1 MGYWEP
7 EVVRLVTGMWEKDY
21 QEWKMFFHIMFMSQA
36 AWKKC
41 GLVRGN
47 YLRLSFFM
55 HAVVDRY
62 FLSFLFAKLTLI
74 APRSA
79 QTGEICVIYYVF
91 LNLFCFWHLQLKQWI
106 WRYEYWWTSI
116 FSTVQN
122 SMGKNPFVFPLNFFT
137 KFGVPNPGLRTTRLT
152 DLL

>member
-1 MGYWEP
+1 
-7 EVVRLVTGMWEKDY
+7 
-21 QEWKMFFHIMFMSQA
+21 MFMSQA

-79 QTGEICVIYYVF
+79 QTGEICVIYCVSQPF
-91 LNLFCFWHLQLKQWI
+91 LLLTSSTEAMDMKIWI
-106 WRYEYWWTSI
+106 LMNKYI
-116 FSTVQN
+116 FYSAEQY
-122 SMGKNPFVFPLNFFT
+122 G
-137 KFGVPNPGLRTTRLT
+137 
-152 DLL
+152 